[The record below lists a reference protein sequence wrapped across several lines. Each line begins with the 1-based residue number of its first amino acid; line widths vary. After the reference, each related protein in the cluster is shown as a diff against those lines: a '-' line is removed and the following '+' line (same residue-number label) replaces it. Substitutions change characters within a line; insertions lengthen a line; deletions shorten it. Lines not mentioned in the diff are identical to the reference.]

1 MIKTGLRKLKV
12 GCEELKLDC
21 ENWNWTV
28 TFLGHRIEA
37 KIFLGGGGVEG
48 MFSSLVIGTLVLWD
62 LSCRIVFGEVYK

>member
-1 MIKTGLRKLKV
+1 MIKPGLRKLKV

-37 KIFLGGGGVEG
+37 KIFLGGGGSGGDV
-48 MFSSLVIGTLVLWD
+48 
-62 LSCRIVFGEVYK
+62 